1 MAKAQDNEE
10 LRIAAKK
17 SIKKKRGA
25 WQFLI
30 VTLVVF
36 ALMNVIWF
44 VTSPGSGYWPIWV
57 LLGMGIGVVFAF
69 LDAYTKFS
77 SKEISDEQIDAEI
90 KKMKSN

>member
-57 LLGMGIGVVFAF
+57 LVGMGIGVVFAF